1 MSEYDLFAGLS
12 DLEEKWILQPR
23 KLVSP
28 WLNLLFCFLAANVSA
43 LIPDSMPI
51 VGVVVYFA
59 SFGVLYAGHCYEI
72 VENPGD
78 RHVGRIQALKPVLE
92 FIDRSYKK
100 PITLEDLARL
110 AGMSPRYFCRFF
122 YAFIYNSYYH
132 TVFQRF
138 LFNQKSTHPGVF
150 YKR

>member
-1 MSEYDLFAGLS
+1 MSEYDLFAGFS

-59 SFGVLYAGHCYEI
+59 SFGVLYAAASCWINRPQNRRLLIETS
-72 VENPGD
+72 ED
-78 RHVGRIQALKPVLE
+78 
-92 FIDRSYKK
+92 KK
-100 PITLEDLARL
+100 R
-110 AGMSPRYFCRFF
+110 
-122 YAFIYNSYYH
+122 
-132 TVFQRF
+132 
-138 LFNQKSTHPGVF
+138 
-150 YKR
+150 